1 MMPSDILLYSRL
13 MLRPSERRYP
23 ATDGGVDVDTR
34 TQTLSGCRE
43 SIRRGEERL

>member
-1 MMPSDILLYSRL
+1 MMPNDILLYSRL

-23 ATDGGVDVDTR
+23 ATDGGVDVETH

-43 SIRRGEERL
+43 SVRRGEKRL